1 MPNITMRDLTNG
13 ALASVDETDV
23 ANEFRNLDVEFGYA
37 LMQKQNRLNEII
49 STTENVESETTSL
62 QEQNSFLEKSLK
74 SAQEDILKIIN

>member
-13 ALASVDETDV
+13 ALASVDETDI
-23 ANEFRNLDVEFGYA
+23 ANEFSNLDVEFGYA

-49 STTENVESETTSL
+49 STTENVESETKSL